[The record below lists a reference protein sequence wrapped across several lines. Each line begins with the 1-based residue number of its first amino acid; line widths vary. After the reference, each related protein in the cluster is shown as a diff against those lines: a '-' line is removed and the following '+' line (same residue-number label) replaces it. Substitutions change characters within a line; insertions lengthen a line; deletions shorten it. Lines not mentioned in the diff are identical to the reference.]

1 MHNRVKA
8 LIVAAVFATNSVSP
22 TLNALANEIDRDTV
36 NDEIVN
42 TVNLEEENKGSE
54 EEEEGSS
61 VPEEE
66 TEDDLVPESG
76 LETEN
81 EEPKEKTEN
90 DSVSEGNLKTEN
102 ETISEE
108 TEVSSNLEQ
117 ENVTEENYDIST
129 AAVNKLEIKPNTGQF
144 DWGYDTSNEVA
155 VFVEFDN
162 RNSIKTIEIEL
173 AEGMAF
179 DRYPVVGTPIHSV
192 EYGGTEA
199 DLAVIEKVLERPS
212 KDKIT
217 GKYTGKLVY
226 ELKKRS
232 TSRKYCN

>member
-66 TEDDLVPESG
+66 TEDDLVPESS

-129 AAVNKLEIKPNTGQF
+129 AAVNKLEIKSNTGQF
-144 DWGYDTSNEVA
+144 D
-155 VFVEFDN
+155 
-162 RNSIKTIEIEL
+162 
-173 AEGMAF
+173 
-179 DRYPVVGTPIHSV
+179 
-192 EYGGTEA
+192 
-199 DLAVIEKVLERPS
+199 
-212 KDKIT
+212 
-217 GKYTGKLVY
+217 
-226 ELKKRS
+226 
-232 TSRKYCN
+232 